1 MSRVATLSHL
11 VEAIGLEGALTLA
24 AFAGGRTLYV
34 PECYRPGHLLERLL
48 GEEIFLRMI
57 AAHGGETVMFVH
69 ARMDAERRVGAV
81 YRGMRAGLSTQQIAD
96 QLGISYRRVR
106 QIEVA
111 IRGDGPLTSLARA
124 EAVTA

>member
-1 MSRVATLSHL
+1 MSRVATISNLT
-11 VEAIGLEGALTLA
+11 EAIGLEGALTLA

-34 PECYRPGHLLERLL
+34 PERYRPDHLLERLL
-48 GEEIFLRMI
+48 GEETFLRMI

-81 YRGMRAGLSTQQIAD
+81 YRGMRAGLTTKQIAAEI
-96 QLGISYRRVR
+96 GISYRRVR

-111 IRGDGPLTSLARA
+111 IRGDGPLTALARGDSK
-124 EAVTA
+124 TA

>member
-1 MSRVATLSHL
+1 MSRVTTLSNL
-11 VEAIGLEGALTLA
+11 VAAIGLEGALTLV

-34 PECYRPGHLLERLL
+34 PESYRRGHLLERLL
-48 GEEIFLRMI
+48 GEETFLRMI
-57 AAHGGETVMFVH
+57 AAHGGETVMFAH

-81 YRGMRAGLSTQQIAD
+81 YRGMRAGMSTRQIAG